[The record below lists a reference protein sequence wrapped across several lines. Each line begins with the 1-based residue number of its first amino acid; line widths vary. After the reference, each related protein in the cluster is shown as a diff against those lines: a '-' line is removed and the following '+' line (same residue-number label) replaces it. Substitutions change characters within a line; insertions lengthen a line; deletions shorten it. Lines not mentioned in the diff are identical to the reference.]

1 MEAIFHVYGFS
12 IPYLE
17 VKRLLQEACMYAF
30 ALTDNENAIVIA
42 EDDIIIDSLARSCV
56 SYFTWNFFMS
66 IYLQEGTTFHCFVS
80 RNKVNTDCLHVCL

>member
-56 SYFTWNFFMS
+56 SYFTWNFLF
-66 IYLQEGTTFHCFVS
+66 YLEF
-80 RNKVNTDCLHVCL
+80 LHVNLFVGGNNFSLLCFPK